1 MTTLS
6 QSRSARRDLLEIAV
20 PPLVLARWWTAF
32 VQFQARAIARQ
43 YKVSVFGFFW
53 AVFVPLITLGI
64 YTFVFGT
71 VMQSRWDGAVT
82 PSGAPVSYSLYL
94 FAGLLVFWPL
104 AQAASEACSA
114 IVSHANLVKKAVFP
128 LEIIPLTTVGSALF
142 HAAINTLVLLAAS
155 LYVQGEIPVTALL
168 FPVILAPFML
178 MLAGFAWFLS
188 ALGVYFRD
196 LSYVIGLVM
205 TGILFLS
212 PVFYSLSRLSAGLQT
227 AVLFN
232 PISFVVVQSRA
243 VLLEGHWPDWT
254 GLVGY
259 LAVAWLIAGLG
270 LAFFRRA
277 RRNFADVL

>member
-1 MTTLS
+1 MTVLTHKQTATRDLIELLAPPMVLVRW
-6 QSRSARRDLLEIAV
+6 RSAFA
-20 PPLVLARWWTAF
+20 
-32 VQFQARAIARQ
+32 QFQARAIARQ

-82 PSGAPVSYSLYL
+82 VSGEQVNFSLYL

-104 AQAASEACSA
+104 AQSAAEASSA

-128 LEIIPLTTVGSALF
+128 LEIIPLTTVGTALF
-142 HAAINTLVLLAAS
+142 HATINTLVLLAAT
-155 LYVQGEIPVTALL
+155 LYVHGQIPVTVLL
-168 FPVILAPFML
+168 FPVVLAPFML
-178 MLAGFAWFLS
+178 MLAGCAWFLS

-196 LSYVIGLVM
+196 LSYIIGLVM
-205 TGILFLS
+205 TGVLFLS
-212 PVFYSLSRLSAGLQT
+212 PVFYSLSRLSAGLRT

-232 PISFVVVQSRA
+232 PISFIVVQSRA
-243 VLLEGHWPDWT
+243 VLLEGRLPDWQ
-254 GLVGY
+254 GLLGY
-259 LAVAWLIAGLG
+259 FAAAWVIAVLG

>member
-1 MTTLS
+1 MAVLS
-6 QSRSARRDLLEIAV
+6 PSRSARRDLIELLA
-20 PPLVLARWWTAF
+20 PPLLLVRWRSAF
-32 VQFQARAIARQ
+32 FQFQARAITRQ
-43 YKVSVFGFFW
+43 YRVSVFGFLW
-53 AVFVPLITLGI
+53 AVLVPLITLGI

-82 PSGAPVSYSLYL
+82 STGEPVSFSLYL

-104 AQAASEACSA
+104 AQVAGEACSA
-114 IVSHANLVKKAVFP
+114 IVNHANLVKKAVFP
-128 LEIIPLTTVGSALF
+128 LEIIPLTTVGTALF
-142 HAAINTLVLLAAS
+142 HASINTLVLLAAS
-155 LYVQGEIPVTALL
+155 LYVHGHIPLTVLL
-168 FPVILAPFML
+168 FPIVLAPFIL

-212 PVFYSLSRLSAGLQT
+212 PVFYSLSRLTEGLQT

-232 PISFVVVQSRA
+232 PISFIVVQSRA
-243 VLLEGHWPDWT
+243 VLIEGRAPDWE
-254 GLVGY
+254 GLLGY
-259 LAVAWLIAGLG
+259 LLVAWGIAVLG
-270 LAFFRRA
+270 LAFFRRG